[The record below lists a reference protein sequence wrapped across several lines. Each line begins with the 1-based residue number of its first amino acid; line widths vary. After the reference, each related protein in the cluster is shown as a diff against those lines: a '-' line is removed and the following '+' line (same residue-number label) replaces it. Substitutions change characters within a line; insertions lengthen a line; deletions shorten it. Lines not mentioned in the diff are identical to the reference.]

1 MSYEERNSYSSEV
14 KGYTSQKDVKAVGRI
29 NGNVVAAD
37 IQREIE
43 IKRNRE
49 KAITEQNEQGQ
60 SRQLIEL
67 GKLASFIE
75 HFDMIKV
82 DAQNLPPVEKIEEP
96 KKQESFIK
104 GYKFGKVL
112 ISKGFTEENYHNFCQ
127 EYERKYGIKKGI
139 NR

>member
-14 KGYTSQKDVKAVGRI
+14 KGYTSSKDVKTVGRI
-29 NGNVVAAD
+29 TGNVVASD

-43 IKRNRE
+43 NKRNKERT
-49 KAITEQNEQGQ
+49 ITEQNEQGQ
-60 SRQLIEL
+60 SGQLIEL

-82 DAQNLPPVEKIEEP
+82 NEQNLPPVEKIEEP
-96 KKQESFIK
+96 KKQASFIK
-104 GYKFGKVL
+104 GYEFGKVL

-127 EYERKYGIKKGI
+127 EFERKYGVKKGI